1 MEKANELVTKLLA
14 DRSAAHVAHW
24 ATGSYS
30 AHVALAEFYDAVVD
44 LVDGFVEQYQGYY
57 AKRMEPKVVAL
68 SVTADGIDDMLELS
82 CEWIEA
88 NRYKVCDRDDTSL
101 QNTIDEVVKLYQTTL
116 YKLRMLK

>member
-1 MEKANELVTKLLA
+1 MEKANEFVTKLLA

-24 ATGSYS
+24 RTEEFS
-30 AHVALAEFYDAVVD
+30 AHVALGQFYDKLTD

-57 AKRMEPKVVAL
+57 RKRMEPKVVA
-68 SVTADGIDDMLELS
+68 VTVDTPHIDDALELS

-88 NRYKVCDRDDTSL
+88 NRYKVCDREDTSL

>member
-1 MEKANELVTKLLA
+1 MSKADDFVTKLLA

-30 AHVALAEFYDAVVD
+30 QHVALGDFYGALSD

-57 AKRMEPKVVAL
+57 GKRMSPKVVG
-68 SVTADGIDDMLELS
+68 ADVKVDQIDDTLEMH

-88 NRYKVCDRDDTSL
+88 YRYEVCDKDDTSL
-101 QNTIDEVVKLYQTTL
+101 QNVIDEIVSLYQTTL